1 MVHAL
6 LRAIP
11 TLAAAAATA
20 AHAVDAGG
28 VVCGVRTSVAGGL
41 GADPRLAAGTLRA
54 AVCVLTNLTNE
65 NPAGCAAVRACRGGL
80 ETAASL
86 IPWCAAL
93 EGLLPGAG
101 PDAAKRAA
109 AAKRAGARTEPT
121 TSPRSFASRRRGGDA
136 ADARQSGDPSGGASP
151 GEGHDMLN
159 AALCFLVNVAET
171 DADARR
177 VLRALDADAGAME
190 GGGAPR
196 FGGRRRLRVFFARQ
210 KNAQKRLRGEEEE
223 GCRDGR
229 RARLEARRF
238 SRALGAR
245 LRARRRRRAGG
256 RGREPSFRQTDGGG
270 GIQGGFRAGRRRL
283 QRRGDR

>member
-101 PDAAKRAA
+101 PDAANAPPPPNAPAREPSRRLLRA
-109 AAKRAGARTEPT
+109 
-121 TSPRSFASRRRGGDA
+121 RSRRGGA
-136 ADARQSGDPSGGASP
+136 AATPPTRVS
-151 GEGHDMLN
+151 L
-159 AALCFLVNVAET
+159 ET
-171 DADARR
+171 RR
-177 VLRALDADAGAME
+177 VE
-190 GGGAPR
+190 PR
-196 FGGRRRLRVFFARQ
+196 PARDTTCSTQ
-210 KNAQKRLRGEEEE
+210 L
-223 GCRDGR
+223 CV
-229 RARLEARRF
+229 
-238 SRALGAR
+238 SW
-245 LRARRRRRAGG
+245 
-256 RGREPSFRQTDGGG
+256 
-270 GIQGGFRAGRRRL
+270 
-283 QRRGDR
+283 